1 MIKHLEIQE
10 DALLEESRMQR
21 ELGADRI
28 NAAAQAMREREA
40 REYAEDI
47 ETQRSLRARDWKLE
61 RNW

>member
-1 MIKHLEIQE
+1 MIKHLEIHE

-21 ELGADRI
+21 ELGADRL
-28 NAAAQAMREREA
+28 NAAVQAMREREA
-40 REYAEDI
+40 LEYADDI